1 MLILDLTRG
10 LAFGLFVICVFVA
23 LGSWAVMTRR
33 INPFSKTGQTIRRF
47 TDPVLEP
54 VEFWLRKRGGN
65 PRNAGWWIL
74 GGSVVGG
81 ILLITLTE
89 WIIAQWA
96 RIAMASN
103 AGPRGVLRLV
113 VYYAG
118 QILVFALIARVIG
131 SWFGVGRFNRWMR
144 AAYLLTDWIVEPLR
158 KIVPPMGRIDITPL
172 VAWFLIQII
181 MSLVLRN
188 L

>member
-1 MLILDLTRG
+1 MLILDLIRG
-10 LAFGLFVICVFVA
+10 LAFGLFVICAFVA

-33 INPFSKTGQTIRRF
+33 INPFSKFGQSIRRF

-54 VEFWLRKRGGN
+54 VEHWVRKRGGN

-81 ILLITLTE
+81 ILAITLTE
-89 WIIAQWA
+89 WGIVQWA
-96 RIAMASN
+96 RMSMASS
-103 AGPRGVLRLV
+103 AGPRGILHLV
-113 VYYAG
+113 IYYAG
-118 QILVFALIARVIG
+118 QILIFALFARVIG
-131 SWFGVGRFNRWMR
+131 SWFRVGRFNRWMR
-144 AAYLLTDWIVEPLR
+144 PAYVLTDWIVEPLR

-172 VAWFLIQII
+172 VAFFLVQIV
-181 MSLVLRN
+181 MNLVLRN